1 VAEFAYTFK
10 FDDSLVEYRYGKT
23 TLETIIYENLSINGA
38 GIVSYDKRNN
48 TALTINLPGTE
59 NLIKEI
65 GLIQIS
71 VLKYIK
77 ANTVLPETE
86 ETVLFHK
93 LLSFVDNM
101 LLFWQLDTRG
111 YQGYETGRK
120 SMLNDIIEH
129 GHFDNFREFLKS
141 AGIDSNIIYQK
152 KSDDDCDFF
161 YNFQNKKINFWET
174 CSTGTKSL
182 VLFYYWLQRL
192 QFEEVKPS
200 FIFIDEFDAFYHQ
213 RLSEFAVNEL
223 KKNSCQVV
231 LTTHNTGIM
240 TNDLLRPDCY
250 FLMYKDRVDSLASLT
265 DKELRYGHNIEKMYR
280 AGAFGG

>member
-1 VAEFAYTFK
+1 
-10 FDDSLVEYRYGKT
+10 
-23 TLETIIYENLSINGA
+23 
-38 GIVSYDKRNN
+38 
-48 TALTINLPGTE
+48 
-59 NLIKEI
+59 
-65 GLIQIS
+65 
-71 VLKYIK
+71 
-77 ANTVLPETE
+77 
-86 ETVLFHK
+86 
-93 LLSFVDNM
+93 
-101 LLFWQLDTRG
+101 
-111 YQGYETGRK
+111 
-120 SMLNDIIEH
+120 MLNDIIKH

-141 AGIDSNIIYQK
+141 AGIDSNIVYQK
-152 KSDDDCDFF
+152 NSDDDCAVF
-161 YNFQNKKINFWET
+161 YKFQNKKINFWEV

-182 VLFYYWLQRL
+182 VLFYYWLQRI
-192 QFEEVKPS
+192 QFEAVKPS

-213 RLSEFAVNEL
+213 RLSEFVVAEL